1 MRQFHD
7 TFFANRCFWFCPP
20 FEEFLQ
26 KDINVQEEDVI
37 YNWMDMSSMM
47 MSKVGKPF
55 WVAKEIHSFMLQALI
70 GVCSKAGSFV
80 IDLFASTSLHL
91 SFLISKILAFLLVPF
106 FIVTSICV
114 VGNNIKACHTF
125 CCHILA
131 LKLLNIDIFT
141 KC

>member
-1 MRQFHD
+1 
-7 TFFANRCFWFCPP
+7 
-20 FEEFLQ
+20 
-26 KDINVQEEDVI
+26 
-37 YNWMDMSSMM
+37 
-47 MSKVGKPF
+47 
-55 WVAKEIHSFMLQALI
+55 
-70 GVCSKAGSFV
+70 
-80 IDLFASTSLHL
+80 LFASTSLHL